1 MADGKIVIS
10 VDVDGKNVKT
20 LNSDLDQ
27 LQGKSTKAS
36 SGIKNMAVAMGA
48 VKVAGAAFNVLK
60 SSLDGAISR
69 FDTFQKFPKVMAAL
83 GFSTD
88 DSKKSMDKLSE
99 GIDGLPTTLDDVVA
113 STQQMAATTGDL
125 DRSTDTVIAL
135 NNAFLASGASSE
147 DATRGMQQYNQML
160 SNGTVDLDSWKTI
173 QETMPLALQKTA
185 EAMGF
190 TGATAKRDLYQALQD
205 GEVTFDQFSDSLI
218 ELGTGTG
225 DLAKLAKENSLGIAT
240 SITNLKNSTVNG
252 LEKIIEKFD
261 ELSQKLTGKS
271 IAEHIDSVKGIINS
285 TFSAITDSMD
295 KIIPIIDKVKAAFT
309 NLGDSNSLGLS
320 TLKWSFGVISD
331 AVGVMG
337 DTIFNYIPDVIDIFK
352 QMAGY
357 ILPALDYIVDGLAT
371 LGTMVVKVVQHIFA
385 PAIDTLIGIVQGMI
399 PVIGPIVTGIAQL
412 FSEMAFKIS
421 DFVVNQVIPVLDRFR
436 DFLYKNGDAV
446 KKFGVALADL
456 ALAFG
461 AFKAVSSVVGVITKI
476 GTAIK
481 TVSTVISVIKS
492 MGVLK
497 YGAMVVKM
505 LMGFMS
511 PIGLVVTA
519 LTALAGV
526 FVYLWQTNETFRN
539 KVIEIWNA
547 IVSFLQPII
556 ETITTFITEK
566 WTALTEWWS
575 ENQQG
580 FFDKIS
586 EIWNAIVE
594 TVQPIIQA
602 ISDFIMQVWGTVVDW
617 WNENQQLILDTTLA
631 VWEAIKEVF
640 SGVMTAISSIVEVAM
655 ELIYIV
661 VSTILGNI
669 KAFWD
674 QWGST
679 IKTIVKAIWTVISN
693 IFQGTLKN
701 ILTIVTSIITQIKTI
716 IQSVMTIIK
725 GIINVT
731 LGIIKGDWNRV
742 LSGIKQIVSGFKSY
756 VTSTFSN
763 LMSTAKSLVSNG
775 IQAVKNTFNSLRN
788 IDLFSV
794 GRNIIQGLVNG
805 ISSMVGAV
813 ASEISKVAGNIKSKI
828 KGALGIHSPS
838 RWMRDM
844 IGKNMML
851 GWEIGIDKNAKIPAK
866 AMEDATDLVIP
877 KVSAERV
884 LLANGSAYR
893 GTNSQ
898 TINNNSSSVKTIE
911 NKPLVTMNVIWQ
923 GKEDIKRTMET
934 MGWIVNVDKK
944 GALE

>member
-69 FDTFQKFPKVMAAL
+69 VDTMAKFPKVMSAL
-83 GFSTD
+83 GFSAK
-88 DSKKSMDKLSE
+88 DSTKSINKLSD
-99 GIDGLPTTLDDVVA
+99 GIDGLPTKLDDVVA
-113 STQQMAATTGDL
+113 STQQMTAITGDL
-125 DRSTDTVIAL
+125 DRSTDTVLAL
-135 NNAFLASGASSE
+135 NNAMLASGASSA
-147 DATRGMQQYNQML
+147 DASRGVQQFNQMM
-160 SNGTVDLDSWKTI
+160 STGTVDLQSWKTL

-185 EAMGF
+185 EAMGY
-190 TGATAKRDLYQALQD
+190 TGKTAQRDLYSALQS
-205 GEVTFDQFSDSLI
+205 GEKTFDEFTDSLI

-240 SITNLKNSTVNG
+240 SFGNLRNSVTKGLANVIT
-252 LEKIIEKFD
+252 KID
-261 ELSQKLTGKS
+261 EITKKVSGKT
-271 IAEHIDSVKGIINS
+271 IAQNIDSLKGIINA
-285 TFSAITDSMD
+285 TFSAITNSMD
-295 KIIPIIDKVKAAFT
+295 KIIPIIDKVKEAFSG
-309 NLGDSNSLGLS
+309 LGNSSLGLS

-331 AVGVMG
+331 AVGTMK

-357 ILPALDYIVDGLAT
+357 ILPTLNYIVDGLVT
-371 LGTMVVKVVQHIFA
+371 LGTAVVKVVQHIFA
-385 PAIDTLIGIVQGMI
+385 PAIDTLIGIVQGML
-399 PVIGPIVTGIAQL
+399 PVIGSIVEGIAQL
-412 FSEMAFKIS
+412 FSDMAFKIS
-421 DFVVNQVIPVLDRFR
+421 DLIVNQVIPVLDQFR

-446 KKFGVALADL
+446 RKFGTAIADL
-456 ALAFG
+456 LVVFAG
-461 AFKAVSSVVGVITKI
+461 FKAISSVVSVITKI

-481 TVSTVISVIKS
+481 TVSTVMSVIKS
-492 MGVLK
+492 MGILK
-497 YGAMVVKM
+497 YGAMAVKM
-505 LMGFMS
+505 LMGFMG
-511 PIGLVVTA
+511 PIGWIITA

-526 FVYLWQTNETFRN
+526 FVYLWQTNETFRD
-539 KVIEIWNA
+539 KVTEIWNA
-547 IVSFLQPII
+547 IVAFLQPII

-640 SGVMTAISSIVEVAM
+640 FGVMTAISSIVEVAM

-669 KAFWD
+669 KAFWG

-725 GIINVT
+725 GIINVA

>member
-1 MADGKIVIS
+1 MADGRVIIS
-10 VDVDGKNVKT
+10 VDVDGKDVKV
-20 LNSDLDQ
+20 LNGDLDQ
-27 LQGKSTKAS
+27 LDGKSKRAGS
-36 SGIKNMAVAMGA
+36 SIKGMALAMGA
-48 VKVAGAAFNVLK
+48 VK
-60 SSLDGAISR
+60 I
-69 FDTFQKFPKVMAAL
+69 
-83 GFSTD
+83 
-88 DSKKSMDKLSE
+88 
-99 GIDGLPTTLDDVVA
+99 A
-113 STQQMAATTGDL
+113 SA
-125 DRSTDTVIAL
+125 
-135 NNAFLASGASSE
+135 
-147 DATRGMQQYNQML
+147 
-160 SNGTVDLDSWKTI
+160 
-173 QETMPLALQKTA
+173 
-185 EAMGF
+185 
-190 TGATAKRDLYQALQD
+190 
-205 GEVTFDQFSDSLI
+205 
-218 ELGTGTG
+218 
-225 DLAKLAKENSLGIAT
+225 
-240 SITNLKNSTVNG
+240 
-252 LEKIIEKFD
+252 
-261 ELSQKLTGKS
+261 
-271 IAEHIDSVKGIINS
+271 
-285 TFSAITDSMD
+285 
-295 KIIPIIDKVKAAFT
+295 
-309 NLGDSNSLGLS
+309 
-320 TLKWSFGVISD
+320 
-331 AVGVMG
+331 
-337 DTIFNYIPDVIDIFK
+337 
-352 QMAGY
+352 
-357 ILPALDYIVDGLAT
+357 
-371 LGTMVVKVVQHIFA
+371 
-385 PAIDTLIGIVQGMI
+385 
-399 PVIGPIVTGIAQL
+399 
-412 FSEMAFKIS
+412 
-421 DFVVNQVIPVLDRFR
+421 
-436 DFLYKNGDAV
+436 
-446 KKFGVALADL
+446 
-456 ALAFG
+456 
-461 AFKAVSSVVGVITKI
+461 AFKAVADVVKNMSGEVIKASDAIDKFKSTMNFAGKTEAETEKATKAMKKYADETVYDLETVANTTAQLAANGVKDYTGLTEAAGNLNAVAGGNADTFKSVAMMLTQTAGAGKLTTENWNQLADAIPGASGKLQEALEKAGAYTGNFRDAMAEGQISAEEFSTAIMDLGMTDVAKEAATSTKTFEGAFGNLEANIVTGMQNILDAIGKEKIIGVVNRFSEVVTIAFDKIVEAIPIVVSKFEEFFGFVKENIGAFQILGGILTVVGSALLAMKGYFSAMSII
-476 GTAIK
+476 S
-481 TVSTVISVIKS
+481 TVSKLLGILNTAFTVLSTVGLKTTIS
-492 MGVLK
+492 
-497 YGAMVVKM
+497 M
-505 LMGFMS
+505 LMGFMG
-511 PIGLVVTA
+511 PVGWIVTA
-519 LTALAGV
+519 IGALIGV
-526 FVYLWQTNETFRN
+526 FVYLWQTNETFRD
-539 KVIEIWNA
+539 KVTEIWNA
-547 IVSFLQPII
+547 IVAFLQPII

-566 WTALTEWWS
+566 WTALAEWWS

-631 VWEAIKEVF
+631 AWEAIKEVF

-725 GIINVT
+725 GIINVA